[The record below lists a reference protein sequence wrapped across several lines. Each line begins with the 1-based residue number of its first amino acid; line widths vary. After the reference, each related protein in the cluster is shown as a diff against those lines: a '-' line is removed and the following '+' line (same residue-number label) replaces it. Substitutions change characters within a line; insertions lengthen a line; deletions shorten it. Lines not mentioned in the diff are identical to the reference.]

1 MGFQQ
6 NPDYITVAERIVEFR
21 TKYPKGSLQPWDPA
35 KPYTLDTINGN
46 PVFVVVAAAY
56 REPGDE
62 RPGIGMAYEPIPG
75 STPYTRGSEL
85 QNAETAAWG
94 RAIVAVLA
102 ADTNRGI
109 ASMEEVAAQEAREAQ
124 TQRAPQQQRASQQQQ
139 PPAVDYSAWTD
150 AIEERKGDRDQLLAL
165 YNEAKAKRVPGEI
178 IAQIKAAGDAVA
190 RPVGQRTVAD
200 NPQA

>member
-6 NPDYITVAERIVEFR
+6 NPDYITVAERIIEFR
-21 TKYPKGSLQPWDPA
+21 NKYPKGSLQPA
-35 KPYTLDTINGN
+35 NLNLPYDLQVINGN
-46 PVFVVVAAAY
+46 PCFIVVAAAY
-56 REPGDE
+56 RDPDDT

-109 ASMEEVAAQEAREAQ
+109 ASREEVEAQ
-124 TQRAPQQQRASQQQQ
+124 AARQQPQQQAQ
-139 PPAVDYSAWTD
+139 PQRQLNDAEQEILDQWAAAVED
-150 AIEERKGDRDQLLAL
+150 RKGDRDQLLAL
-165 YNEAKAKRVPGEI
+165 YNEAKAKRVPPAI
-178 IAQIKAAGDAVA
+178 VAMIKAAGEAA
-190 RPVGQRTVAD
+190 KQGG
-200 NPQA
+200 

>member
-21 TKYPKGSLQPWDPA
+21 TKYPEGSLQPADLA
-35 KPYTLDTINGN
+35 KPYTLELINGN
-46 PVFVVVAAAY
+46 PNFVVVAAAY
-56 REPGDE
+56 RTPDDT
-62 RPGIGMAYEPIPG
+62 RPGIGMAYEPVPG

-109 ASMEEVAAQEAREAQ
+109 ASLEEIKASEARQAQ
-124 TQRAPQQQRASQQQQ
+124 PQNQRPPQGATQ
-139 PPAVDYSAWTD
+139 PPVAPIQEQYADWLA
-150 AIEERKGDRDQLLAL
+150 AIEERKGNYQMLLNL
-165 YNEAKAKRVPGEI
+165 YNEAKAKRLPAEVLD
-178 IAQIKAAGDAVA
+178 AIKAAGTEA
-190 RPVGQRTVAD
+190 
-200 NPQA
+200 NPQAVQQ